1 MLGASLL
8 LAGCVQPLAVQDPFM
23 NPFNST
29 ANGIGQ
35 RVSGLM
41 AEGRARQAAGRAC
54 NRMPR
59 QICPPEPAVAPE
71 TGPAGAQGA
80 GGMGGGRAG
89 EPVRR
94 ARGSAVVPL
103 PVESSTK
110 RRRIVRRLVLVP

>member
-23 NPFNST
+23 NPFNAT

-59 QICPPEPAVAPE
+59 QICPPEPAVAPRPDPRALKALE
-71 TGPAGAQGA
+71 AWE
-80 GGMGGGRAG
+80 AG
-89 EPVRR
+89 EP
-94 ARGSAVVPL
+94 GSPSGEHAGAL
-103 PVESSTK
+103 
-110 RRRIVRRLVLVP
+110 